1 MIPSP
6 VQYAVQLARHPETS
20 GEFVGGI
27 EVRVSRRE
35 DALFTF
41 AYVLKG
47 DLARIRLPSHAVARR
62 ANRLWEHTCFEA
74 FVQPKG
80 QSAYY
85 EFNFSPSGEWAA
97 YAFREYRE
105 GGPIDDDQL
114 NPKIAVEKEADTLKL
129 RAVFRLD
136 RLSNIQA
143 GLTLQLGLAA
153 VVEDINGRLSYWALK
168 HPPGKPDFHHP
179 DNFALDIHLA
189 GQDS

>member
-1 MIPSP
+1 MIPSLA
-6 VQYAVQLARHPETS
+6 QYDVQLARHPETS

-41 AYVLKG
+41 AYILKG

-62 ANRLWEHTCFEA
+62 ADRLWEHTCFEA
-74 FVQPKG
+74 FVRAKG
-80 QSAYY
+80 QAGYY

-97 YAFREYRE
+97 FAFRGYRQRAPFE
-105 GGPIDDDQL
+105 PNTSQPEITVRQTDERLELSAKVCIDHL
-114 NPKIAVEKEADTLKL
+114 RLKEL
-129 RAVFRLD
+129 RVP
-136 RLSNIQA
+136 LS
-143 GLTLQLGLAA
+143 LGLAA
-153 VVEDINGRLSYWALK
+153 VIEDVSGRLSYWALK

-179 DNFALDIHLA
+179 DNFALDVHLA